1 MEVFLIYRYFNL
13 KIYIVIINLLSQSL
27 LASNYVHL
35 DEDTSEINIEIKTHL
50 KEHKNSH
57 RKILEYLKKYLPQT
71 TSEKDIIHISTSIL
85 KEFCAAGEIVEA
97 SSDKKISSFSID
109 NKKSSYR
116 RENIINKAKIIIF
129 VHTFTFS

>member
-57 RKILEYLKKYLPQT
+57 RKKILESLKKYLPQT
-71 TSEKDIIHISTSIL
+71 TSEKDIRHLSTSIL
-85 KEFCAAGEIVEA
+85 KEFYAAGEIAEA
-97 SSDKKISSFSID
+97 SSDKKISSFSIG
-109 NKKSSYR
+109 
-116 RENIINKAKIIIF
+116 IIKNLLGNYLKL
-129 VHTFTFS
+129 HTQTGLGLLVLHI